1 MNIYYTMATKIIAK
15 HFCFPMKRFFFF
27 YQVLHFI
34 FVVAN
39 LRSRVRVMINDANIF
54 RPNLLV

>member
-1 MNIYYTMATKIIAK
+1 MNIYYTVATKIIAK
-15 HFCFPMKRFFFF
+15 HLYFPMKRFFFF

-39 LRSRVRVMINDANIF
+39 PRSRVRVMINDANIF
-54 RPNLLV
+54 RSNLLV